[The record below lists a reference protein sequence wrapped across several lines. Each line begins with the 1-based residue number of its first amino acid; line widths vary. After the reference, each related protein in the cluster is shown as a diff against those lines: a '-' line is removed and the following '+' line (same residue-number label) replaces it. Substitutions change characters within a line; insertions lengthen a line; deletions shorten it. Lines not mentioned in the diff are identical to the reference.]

1 MLAVCAIQPTVRRR
15 PPSDAVQA
23 LTFDTP
29 SVWKTE
35 RPLWSQ
41 VNLDHSVHSVHY
53 RLPVVVC
60 CTSAH
65 AIFYPLH
72 SGS

>member
-1 MLAVCAIQPTVRRR
+1 MLAVCAIQPTVCRR
-15 PPSDAVQA
+15 PPFDNVQG
-23 LTFDTP
+23 LTFETP

-41 VNLDHSVHSVHY
+41 VNLDHSVHSFRY
-53 RLPVVVC
+53 RLPVVVRW
-60 CTSAH
+60 TSAH
-65 AIFYPLH
+65 AIFCSLH